1 MIFNCGNPGCN
12 ISDYTSIGVVVISRP
27 ITIT

>member
-12 ISDYTSIGVVVISRP
+12 ISNYTSIGVIGHSKPIS
-27 ITIT
+27 II